1 MPMFDVEC
9 PICKWSRSDCYETSY
24 RKTLCPEG
32 HATVHV
38 LKPSRVAIQTDEAF
52 IGGKTF
58 ENLGPTPVTVYSRQ
72 ELQREMDKRGLTYK
86 TRHVGASGGD
96 KSKHT
101 SRWI

>member
-1 MPMFDVEC
+1 MPMFDV
-9 PICKWSRSDCYETSY
+9 ICETCGWERSDCYETSY

-52 IGGKTF
+52 IGGRVY
-58 ENLGPTPVTVYSRQ
+58 ENLGDQPVVVYSRQ
-72 ELQREMDKRGLTYK
+72 QLKREMDARGLEQK
-86 TRHVGASGGD
+86 VRHVGG
-96 KSKHT
+96 KET